1 MSVASFSKNYDMRCE
16 FQPKLFQNA
25 IAPVKT
31 YGPHEYALE
40 SKIVLFACTISMV
53 RLHTRIGVGE
63 ICATNALENTFLKA
77 YSIPL
82 PHPPSPHQ
90 ADHPAEEQ
98 KIVF

>member
-1 MSVASFSKNYDMRCE
+1 MSAASFSKNYDMRGE

-40 SKIVLFACTISMV
+40 SKIMLFACTLSMV
-53 RLHTRIGVGE
+53 RLHTRVGVGD
-63 ICATNALENTFLKA
+63 ISATIALETTFLKA

-82 PHPPSPHQ
+82 PQHPSPHQ
-90 ADHPAEEQ
+90 ADHPAEE
-98 KIVF
+98 